1 MQVDPKVLYHVFQ
14 HSYSP
19 HAQERRQA
27 EQFLHQAAGSRNLL
41 PALLQVAD
49 AAQAEVPIRQ
59 AAAIQ
64 LKHQLRDWEGD
75 KYREEDKAPIRH
87 QLVDS
92 VAKAVQE
99 SCVRVQLVESF
110 RLVAL
115 YDYPDRWPGVLQ
127 RLLQGLCSEQSAQT
141 MCSLLLLRQLFK
153 LLEMRSAERRRE
165 LQDLSAQS
173 LPMLLKLA
181 PVLGEAAQKK
191 SPEALEML
199 KLVLKCFYSAVRM
212 AVPEQVQK
220 DIQQWMGLLLGVL
233 DLEMAM
239 PSSALEQEVLEA
251 SCEAK
256 CRKWVFQILPGA
268 PAELGQCQW
277 PVPGS
282 KRHLGAKEIPQPGT
296 VVPGGGV
303 PQGPGIPGRERAT
316 ANALKPDLQHLLEL
330 GIFPQV
336 RFGEAELQLWS
347 EDPEELLRELL
358 SDCDSDSRP
367 HQAAIELVERL
378 LLYRNKEVLLPL
390 FQFCRQHLETEATD
404 AAACSNQDGA
414 LVLLGV
420 MSEYLVELDPMQE
433 DQARRK
439 RRGKK
444 VQGVSVEE
452 IMTRYVR
459 PAMTSP
465 VGFLRLRGAWC
476 AAQFARQAVR
486 LGRPGAAGAA
496 ACDCLR
502 LLGDQEL
509 LVRVLGAGCLE
520 AFLQREEEEVRT
532 AFVLHLAPT
541 LEQLIRLLQQ
551 IQLEVCL
558 LRGSTFNIHGQVYWA
573 RDLEK
578 SLTVSNG
585 PPERRWRK
593 RCRALSRPFLK
604 RWSPLLRSSS
614 LAWRSNSARPRRTT
628 KRTSCMLLL
637 EPLQPFSACWQR
649 ALVSSTLRG
658 LSCSGLLSVP
668 KVLAIRLVAL
678 GNGRAGGFK
687 SPAAAW
693 ERDPVAVLLAMLSAQ
708 SRADPVAVLLAMLS
722 APKPILACF
731 KWLLLSRQEYQ
742 ILKKA
747 KELFKTVNVQ
757 TGCCADCPYKQL
769 NKMERMYLH
778 RILKDN
784 SRWGANK
791 KFIKTFQEQIID
803 MQKKDSDGGETITEG
818 EFCNAALYAVQEY
831 MEKIVDQMA
840 HEIKK
845 EYKKDEEMAEA
856 P

>member
-1 MQVDPKVLYHVFQ
+1 MR
-14 HSYSP
+14 
-19 HAQERRQA
+19 ERRQA

-256 CRKWVFQILPGA
+256 CRKWVFQILLRFFQKHCHLKRVAEGMETFAQAWNDSYEVPVARAGLKEVCARARGTWA
-268 PAELGQCQW
+268 PNRSLSLALLCLAEACRRDQAYQ
-277 PVPGS
+277 
-282 KRHLGAKEIPQPGT
+282 
-296 VVPGGGV
+296 
-303 PQGPGIPGRERAT
+303 
-316 ANALKPDLQHLLEL
+316 ALKPDLQHLLEL

-551 IQLEVCL
+551 IQLEEVA
-558 LRGSTFNIHGQVYWA
+558 Q
-573 RDLEK
+573 
-578 SLTVSNG
+578 
-585 PPERRWRK
+585 
-593 RCRALSRPFLK
+593 ALQGLVEAFPQEAHLGG
-604 RWSPLLRSSS
+604 W
-614 LAWRSNSARPRRTT
+614 
-628 KRTSCMLLL
+628 ML
-637 EPLQPFSACWQR
+637 
-649 ALVSSTLRG
+649 
-658 LSCSGLLSVP
+658 
-668 KVLAIRLVAL
+668 
-678 GNGRAGGFK
+678 
-687 SPAAAW
+687 
-693 ERDPVAVLLAMLSAQ
+693 
-708 SRADPVAVLLAMLS
+708 
-722 APKPILACF
+722 
-731 KWLLLSRQEYQ
+731 
-742 ILKKA
+742 
-747 KELFKTVNVQ
+747 
-757 TGCCADCPYKQL
+757 
-769 NKMERMYLH
+769 
-778 RILKDN
+778 
-784 SRWGANK
+784 
-791 KFIKTFQEQIID
+791 
-803 MQKKDSDGGETITEG
+803 
-818 EFCNAALYAVQEY
+818 
-831 MEKIVDQMA
+831 
-840 HEIKK
+840 
-845 EYKKDEEMAEA
+845 
-856 P
+856 

>member
-1 MQVDPKVLYHVFQ
+1 MR
-14 HSYSP
+14 
-19 HAQERRQA
+19 ERRQA

-256 CRKWVFQILPGA
+256 CRKWVFQILLRFFQKHCHLKRVAEGMETFAQAWNDSYEVPVARAGLKEVCARARGTWA
-268 PAELGQCQW
+268 PNRSLSLALLCLAEACRRDQAYQ
-277 PVPGS
+277 
-282 KRHLGAKEIPQPGT
+282 
-296 VVPGGGV
+296 
-303 PQGPGIPGRERAT
+303 
-316 ANALKPDLQHLLEL
+316 ALKPDLQHLLEL

-390 FQFCRQHLETEATD
+390 FQFCRQHLETEEVQGAFSLVCMASGGWQGLSRVVATLTDGDQLRKLSRPKATD

-551 IQLEVCL
+551 IQLEEVA
-558 LRGSTFNIHGQVYWA
+558 Q
-573 RDLEK
+573 
-578 SLTVSNG
+578 
-585 PPERRWRK
+585 
-593 RCRALSRPFLK
+593 ALQGLVEAFPQEVVPFAAQLVA
-604 RWSPLLRSSS
+604 S
-614 LAWRSNSARPRRTT
+614 LAQQFCQASKDDEEDELHA
-628 KRTSCMLLL
+628 TSG
-637 EPLQPFSACWQR
+637 
-649 ALVSSTLRG
+649 ALATI
-658 LSCSGLLSVP
+658 LSVLAACSGLQHPEAKFADSNP
-668 KVLAIRLVAL
+668 
-678 GNGRAGGFK
+678 
-687 SPAAAW
+687 PAAAL
-693 ERDPVAVLLAMLSAQ
+693 EQDPVAVLLAMLS
-708 SRADPVAVLLAMLS
+708 
-722 APKPILACF
+722 
-731 KWLLLSRQEYQ
+731 
-742 ILKKA
+742 
-747 KELFKTVNVQ
+747 ELFKTVNVQ